1 MKVARMADAVGK
13 VHTPHISGG
22 LGYLYMIHFVS
33 AIPNAG
39 PYHEFKGLSDDV
51 PFECKT
57 SSLKTEDGV
66 VTVPTGPGSGIE
78 IDPAFIGKHTVVK
91 GSAGGSAE

>member
-1 MKVARMADAVGK
+1 
-13 VHTPHISGG
+13 
-22 LGYLYMIHFVS
+22 MIHFVS

-39 PYHEFKGLSDDV
+39 PYHEFKGLSQAV

-66 VTVPTGPGSGIE
+66 ATVPTGPGSGIE
-78 IDPAFIGKHTVVK
+78 IDPAFIKKHTIVK
-91 GSAGGSAE
+91 GSAGTSTE

>member
-1 MKVARMADAVGK
+1 
-13 VHTPHISGG
+13 
-22 LGYLYMIHFVS
+22 VS

-39 PYHEFKGLSDDV
+39 AYHEFKGLSDDV

-57 SSLKTEDGV
+57 SSLKTENGV

-78 IDPAFIGKHTVVK
+78 IDPAFIRKHTIVK
-91 GSAGGSAE
+91 GSAGGSGE